1 MNRQKKPNE
10 TKDNQRERNHTQK
23 FESLLHRS
31 RPKNAGGSRQG
42 HCCLAEKGRQV
53 KRILAIDPGM
63 SGGIA
68 YHGHGG
74 IILDSMPATDQ
85 DVSTL
90 ILDRLGIT
98 DVCYIE
104 KVGGYVGGKGAPGSA
119 MFNFGR
125 NVGFIHGLIAST
137 KTRVIEV
144 APQRWQKTIQAGTKA
159 THGTR
164 WKAHLKQIAQQRH
177 PRLSITLKT
186 ADALLIL
193 EHALIAEGVK

>member
-1 MNRQKKPNE
+1 M
-10 TKDNQRERNHTQK
+10 
-23 FESLLHRS
+23 
-31 RPKNAGGSRQG
+31 
-42 HCCLAEKGRQV
+42 

-74 IILDSMPATDQ
+74 IILDSMPTTDQ

-98 DVCYIE
+98 DVVYIE

-125 NVGFIHGLIAST
+125 NVGFLHGLIAST

-144 APQRWQKTIQAGTKA
+144 TPQRWQKTLGAGNSK

-164 WKAHLKQIAQQRH
+164 WKGHLKGLAQQRQPSLH
-177 PRLSITLKT
+177 ITLKT
-186 ADALLIL
+186 ADAVLIL
-193 EHALIAEGVK
+193 EHALIAEGVQ

>member
-1 MNRQKKPNE
+1 MNIQKKLNE

-42 HCCLAEKGRQV
+42 HCCLAEKGIQV
-53 KRILAIDPGM
+53 KRILAIDPGA

-68 YHGHGG
+68 HFANGRV
-74 IILDSMPATDQ
+74 IVEPMPGTYGDIR
-85 DVSTL
+85 DVMINWLSQS
-90 ILDRLGIT
+90 
-98 DVCYIE
+98 DVVYLE

-119 MFNFGR
+119 MFNFGY
-125 NVGFIHGLIAST
+125 NVGYLHGLIASMNL
-137 KTRVIEV
+137 RMIEV
-144 APQRWQKTIQAGTKA
+144 TPQRWQKTISAGNKA

-164 WKAHLKQIAQQRH
+164 WKSHLKQLAQQRQPSLH
-177 PRLSITLKT
+177 ITLKT
-186 ADALLIL
+186 ADAVLLL

>member
-1 MNRQKKPNE
+1 M
-10 TKDNQRERNHTQK
+10 
-23 FESLLHRS
+23 
-31 RPKNAGGSRQG
+31 
-42 HCCLAEKGRQV
+42 

-85 DVSTL
+85 DISILVS
-90 ILDRLGIT
+90 DRLAIS

-104 KVGGYVGGKGAPGSA
+104 KVGGYVGGKGAPGSS
-119 MFNFGR
+119 MFNFGY
-125 NVGFIHGLIAST
+125 NVGFLHGLIAAS

-144 APQRWQKTIQAGTKA
+144 PPQRWQKTLGAGTSK
-159 THGTR
+159 THGKR
-164 WKAHLKQIAQQRH
+164 WKGHLKGLAQQRQPSLH
-177 PRLSITLKT
+177 ITLKT
-186 ADALLIL
+186 ADAVLIL